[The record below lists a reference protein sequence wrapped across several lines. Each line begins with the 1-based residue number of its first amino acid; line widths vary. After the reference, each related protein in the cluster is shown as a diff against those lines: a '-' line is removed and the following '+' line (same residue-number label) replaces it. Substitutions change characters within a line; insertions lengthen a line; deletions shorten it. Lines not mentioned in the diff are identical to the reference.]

1 MTIKAK
7 LMLNATIVVVAVAA
21 VSVASFLSMN
31 SIRGKLSYLTEKS
44 TPYQVRTLE
53 FQRALQGATADLVKV
68 EAARSQTDF
77 AAAKTEAEK
86 SLAEVRSSQEK
97 LEAVSGEKL
106 EASTEFSS
114 IAQELF
120 ATMTARLASERD
132 STQAHALILQKSKEA
147 SSRLQELEVKVRTLQ
162 QSSSAAY
169 TKANDETDK
178 SSRSIAS
185 IETLK
190 VSLKDMR
197 YLLYD
202 IQRSPEKRRV
212 TQYQGGLKR
221 IQQNGN
227 IRQNKQIGGLFATFT
242 SKADQFVKLATE
254 GGDANRADAVLK
266 EALATLSEVEDRIED
281 EVDRAQVQVGKMSDK
296 LPGYLSR
303 ANTAVNVLSYNT
315 ELVSLGKSLEGLS
328 GRLFFANTPKELDA
342 VAAEFARDY
351 ARLTVVE
358 KSVAQLLKA
367 AGAERELRNL
377 NGVAASLAGVRDT
390 VFAQDGIVAKLHQK
404 MQLQEKAAQGG
415 ARLREVV
422 AKQAEK
428 GKQTVTVA
436 QEGQEQAIGTV
447 NRTVR
452 YSMTLI
458 VVIALVSAVVGN
470 LVGMWIFRTI
480 SRPIGELI
488 AMAEQAAEGN
498 LAVEIAAT
506 SADEVGRVQGAMARM
521 LGSLRNVVG
530 RIGEATSTLAA
541 SSEQMA
547 ATAGVLEDGAARQAQ
562 RVEGSATAI
571 SEMTT
576 TTMDMARNTADTANA
591 ADTMMEIA
599 KEGKEAMQL
608 TAEELQHFA
617 GSFAETALM
626 VEQLS
631 DQSAQISEIGVLIRD
646 IADQTNLLALN
657 AAIEAARAGE
667 QGRGFAVVADSVRQL
682 AERTAVATADIN
694 HTVKAMQESVNRS
707 VTKMGDERKCVDT
720 IVERVQGTGEAI
732 DRIATYVEQVNEMV
746 RRIAVATEEQSASS
760 SEVSHN
766 VDEIAGLT
774 RELRTACSGIRE
786 SSAGLSHLA
795 GDLKGM
801 VEWFRV

>member
-44 TPYQVRTLE
+44 TPYQVRTME
-53 FQRALQGATADLVKV
+53 FQRALQGANADLVKV
-68 EAARSQTDF
+68 AAARSQADF

-86 SLAEVRSSQEK
+86 SLAEVRSSQER

-132 STQAHALILQKSKEA
+132 STQAHALILQKSREA
-147 SSRLQELEVKVRTLQ
+147 SSRLQELEAKVRNLQ

-169 TKANDETDK
+169 TKANDEADK

-202 IQRSPEKRRV
+202 IQRTPEKRRV
-212 TQYQGGLKR
+212 AQYQGGLKR

-254 GGDANRADAVLK
+254 GGDAHRADAVLK
-266 EALATLSEVEDRIED
+266 EALASLSEVEDRIED
-281 EVDRAQVQVGKMSDK
+281 EVDRAQVQVGKMTDK

-351 ARLTVVE
+351 TRLTAVE

-390 VFAQDGIVAKLHQK
+390 VFAPDGILAKLHQK

-428 GKQTVTVA
+428 GKQTVSLA

-458 VVIALVSAVVGN
+458 VVIALVSAIVGN

-498 LAVEIAAT
+498 LAVEISAT

-608 TAEELQHFA
+608 TAEELRHFA

-631 DQSAQISEIGVLIRD
+631 NQSAQISEIGVLIRD

-694 HTVKAMQESVNRS
+694 QTVKAMQESVNRS
-707 VTKMGDERKCVDT
+707 VTKMGDERRCVDT

>member
-21 VSVASFLSMN
+21 VSVASFLSMS

-68 EAARSQTDF
+68 AAARSQTDF

-190 VSLKDMR
+190 ASLKDMR

-202 IQRSPEKRRV
+202 IQRSPEKRRI

-254 GGDANRADAVLK
+254 GGDAQRADAVLK

-281 EVDRAQVQVGKMSDK
+281 EVDRAQVQVGKMSDR

-358 KSVAQLLKA
+358 KAVAQLLKA

-390 VFAQDGIVAKLHQK
+390 VFAPDGIVAKLQQK

-458 VVIALVSAVVGN
+458 VVIALVSAIVGN

-498 LAVEIAAT
+498 LAVQISAT
-506 SADEVGRVQGAMARM
+506 SSDEVGRVQGAMARM

-530 RIGEATSTLAA
+530 KIGEATSTLAA

-571 SEMTT
+571 SEMTS

-608 TAEELQHFA
+608 TAEELRHFV
-617 GSFAETALM
+617 GSFGETAIM

>member
-351 ARLTVVE
+351 TRLTVVE

-428 GKQTVTVA
+428 GKQTVMVA

-480 SRPIGELI
+480 SRPISELI

>member
-21 VSVASFLSMN
+21 VSVASFLSMS

-68 EAARSQTDF
+68 AAARSQTDF

-190 VSLKDMR
+190 ASLKDMR

-202 IQRSPEKRRV
+202 IQRSPEKRRI

-254 GGDANRADAVLK
+254 GGDTQRADAVLK

-281 EVDRAQVQVGKMSDK
+281 EVDRAQVQVGKMSDR

-358 KSVAQLLKA
+358 KAVAQLLKA

-390 VFAQDGIVAKLHQK
+390 VFAPDGIVAKLQQK

-458 VVIALVSAVVGN
+458 VVIALVSAIVGN

-498 LAVEIAAT
+498 LAVQISAT
-506 SADEVGRVQGAMARM
+506 SSDEVGRVQGAMARM

-530 RIGEATSTLAA
+530 KIGEATSTLAA

-571 SEMTT
+571 SEMTS

-608 TAEELQHFA
+608 TAEELRHFV
-617 GSFAETALM
+617 GSFGETAIM

>member
-68 EAARSQTDF
+68 AAARSQTDF
-77 AAAKTEAEK
+77 AVAKTEAEK
-86 SLAEVRSSQEK
+86 SLAEVRGSQEK

-106 EASTEFSS
+106 EASTDFNS

-132 STQAHALILQKSKEA
+132 STQAHALILQKSQEA
-147 SSRLQELEVKVRTLQ
+147 SSRLQELEAKVRSLQ

-242 SKADQFVKLATE
+242 SKADQFVKLAVE
-254 GGDANRADAVLK
+254 GGDASRADAVLK

-342 VAAEFARDY
+342 VAAEFAKDY

-390 VFAQDGIVAKLHQK
+390 VFAKDGIVAKLHQK

-415 ARLREVV
+415 ARLRDVV

-428 GKQTVTVA
+428 GKQTVSVA

-599 KEGKEAMQL
+599 KEGKDAMQL
-608 TAEELQHFA
+608 TAEELRHFA

-694 HTVKAMQESVNRS
+694 QTVKAMQESVNKS

-720 IVERVQGTGEAI
+720 IVERVQGTGDAI